1 MINHKWINI
10 VCIVI
15 TVLTLVFTGVLM
27 NAEKLGLKAA
37 AEEETTEDAVDT
49 LSEEDADPSWNE
61 ESAVVID
68 FDDPLSVKASS
79 NLFVDGNLYIVTGN
93 TYVLSGTL
101 TEQQIIVELTS
112 GSARI
117 VLNGLEITNS
127 SLPAIV
133 VNAAQKVTITLAE
146 GSENEIYVSGLD
158 SEEAVTADLDAAVYA
173 KSDLTVNGAG
183 SLTVTASAGHGI
195 KSTGDLMITDGD
207 LTVNAEG
214 NALMGK
220 TSVQISG
227 GTFDLTAGNDGI
239 KSKDED
245 GCILISGGSFTIV
258 AEHDG
263 IQAAKDLTVSGGSFD
278 ITTGGGSENGAA
290 HTEEMMGGFGGENG
304 GFGGGRGRG
313 MWDAEAGS
321 TDGTSEND
329 SLSDGSQMPEMPTG
343 GEMPDMSEMPE
354 MPTDGEMP
362 QMGERPEMPTDG
374 EMPQMGERP
383 EMPTDGEM
391 PGESADSGLTEETG
405 AEGETTEEESD
416 SYKGLKAG
424 GTITVSG
431 GSITLDSAD
440 DAVHADTVIIKDG
453 TLEIATGDD
462 AIHAD
467 DTVEIRG
474 GDVLI
479 TESYE
484 GIEGYYIN
492 VYDGNLS
499 VTASDDGM
507 NAGGGSSTNAF
518 FGNATGGGRTARGD
532 ATAQGATAAQ
542 ENAASQEETAP
553 DQTTSEAES
562 SEKSLQCLA
571 IYGGNVYVNAGGDG
585 LDSNGDLQIYGG
597 TVIVD
602 GPSDSGN
609 GSLDSGTESGGELVV
624 SGGTVLALGSSGMM
638 ESFGDSSSQ
647 VSFAVVLEG
656 SYAAGDTITITDE
669 SGNVLFTHT
678 AAKSGNS
685 VVFSSP
691 DLQTGQNVTVT
702 AGSMSTEVTLSDITN
717 AEGTS
722 GGGFSPMQ
730 GFGGRGH
737 QG

>member
-15 TVLTLVFTGVLM
+15 TVLTLAFTGVLM

-37 AEEETTEDAVDT
+37 AEEENT
-49 LSEEDADPSWNE
+49 LSEEDADPSWDE
-61 ESAVVID
+61 SSAVVID

-127 SLPAIV
+127 GGPAIQ
-133 VNAAQKVTITLAE
+133 VNAAQKVILTLAE
-146 GSENEIYVSGLD
+146 GSENAIYVSDLD
-158 SEEAVTADLDAAVYA
+158 SEEAVAADLDAAVYA

-195 KSTGDLMITDGD
+195 KSTGDLMITDGA

-245 GCILISGGSFTIV
+245 GCILISGGDFTIT
-258 AEHDG
+258 AAHDG
-263 IQAAKDLTVSGGSFD
+263 IQAEADLTVSGGTFA
-278 ITTGGGSENGAA
+278 ITTGDGSENGAA
-290 HTEEMMGGFGGENG
+290 HTEEMMGGFGG
-304 GFGGGRGRG
+304 FGGGRGRG
-313 MWDAEAGS
+313 MWDADAGS

-329 SLSDGSQMPEMPTG
+329 SLSDGSQMPEMPT
-343 GEMPDMSEMPE
+343 
-354 MPTDGEMP
+354 DGEMP
-362 QMGERPEMPTDG
+362 EMGERPEMPADG
-374 EMPQMGERP
+374 EMPEMGELP
-383 EMPTDGEM
+383 EMPTDSEMPEMGEM

-424 GTITVSG
+424 GTITLSG
-431 GSITLDSAD
+431 GSITLNSAD

-518 FGNATGGGRTARGD
+518 FGNAMGGGRTARGD

-542 ENAASQEETAP
+542 ENAASQEEAAP

-609 GSLDSGTESGGELVV
+609 GSLDSGTESGGELVI

-638 ESFGDSSSQ
+638 ESFGEDSAQ

-656 SYAAGDTITITDE
+656 SYAAGDTITVTDE
-669 SGNVLFTHT
+669 SGAELFTHT

-691 DLQTGQNVTVT
+691 DLQTGQTVTVT
-702 AGSMSTEVTLSDITN
+702 AGSMSTEVTLSAITN
-717 AEGTS
+717 GEGTS
-722 GGGFSPMQ
+722 FGGFSSGQ